1 MENPI
6 QGKIREIRGFI
17 LLISRRMRQKLRF
30 LLMQV
35 RNPKDRMS
43 EHEVSCFVRAL
54 GVAPDQVET
63 FDLITGVPSP
73 AQLERVD
80 MTLLGGSGDHSVVR
94 GTEWLQ
100 RALEAMRGL
109 HATKKP
115 TFASCWGFQA
125 MALALGG
132 KVLHDASI
140 AEVGSYELATTAAG
154 QSDPLFG
161 ALGESFVAQ
170 VGHEDHVVELP
181 EGASLLAL
189 SPRAQHAY
197 RFDDAPIYC
206 TQFHPELNT
215 QDLMTRLGAY
225 PRYVKMTTGKS
236 LAEFEAGLVEDPRAE
251 ALLPRFVEQVFG

>member
-1 MENPI
+1 M
-6 QGKIREIRGFI
+6 RE
-17 LLISRRMRQKLRF
+17 KLRF

-35 RNPKDRMS
+35 RNQKDRMRA
-43 EHEVSCFVRAL
+43 HEVSCFVRAL
-54 GVAPDQVET
+54 GVAPDQIEV
-63 FDLITGVPSP
+63 FDLITGVPSA

-80 MTLLGGSGDHSVVR
+80 VALFGGSGDHSVVR
-94 GTEWLQ
+94 GTDWLR
-100 RALEAMRGL
+100 RAMDAMRGI

-115 TFASCWGFQA
+115 TFGSCWGFQA
-125 MALALGG
+125 IALALGG

-140 AEVGSYELATTAAG
+140 AEVGCYELATTAAG

-161 ALGESFVAQ
+161 TLGERFVAQ

-181 EGASLLAL
+181 EGATLLAL
-189 SPRAQHAY
+189 SPVAQHAY

-215 QDLMTRLGAY
+215 QDLMTRLRAY

-236 LAEFEAGLVEDPRAE
+236 LEEFEASLVEEPRTA
-251 ALLPRFVEQVFG
+251 ALLSRVVDWVCG

>member
-1 MENPI
+1 
-6 QGKIREIRGFI
+6 
-17 LLISRRMRQKLRF
+17 MRAKLRF

-35 RNPKDRMS
+35 RNPRDRMS
-43 EHEVSCFVRAL
+43 AHEVSCFVRAL
-54 GVAPDQVET
+54 GVAPEQVET

-80 MTLLGGSGDHSVVR
+80 VTLFGGSGDHSVVR
-94 GTEWLQ
+94 GTEWLH
-100 RALEAMRGL
+100 RALDSMREI
-109 HATKKP
+109 HAAKKP

-140 AEVGSYELATTAAG
+140 AEVGCYELATTEAG
-154 QSDPLFG
+154 QGDPLFG
-161 ALGESFVAQ
+161 ALGETFVAQ

-181 EGASLLAL
+181 EGATLLAL
-189 SPRAQHAY
+189 SPVAQHAY

-215 QDLMTRLGAY
+215 RDLMTRLSAY

-236 LAEFEAGLVEDPRAE
+236 LEEFEASLVEDPRTE
-251 ALLPRFVEQVFG
+251 ALLSRCVDLVFG